1 MWDYKS
7 HTGSTNAN
15 AECQFYVTIHRK
27 FEPSEMCEV
36 FIGRWMKIVYLIIL
50 TVLSFFA
57 AVSYATVAG
66 SAWSVNLPL
75 HFGGISQCNSIDF
88 LHQIIPADD
97 GCLNAYRFCVFL
109 FCVLVI
115 PIALL
120 DLKEQAIVQF
130 ILGVLRF
137 FTLGAIIIYCFIHL
151 VEGDVIANC
160 DKYIQDN
167 TSNDSVS
174 PMIDLYNATSTIQE
188 IVVKFDFNSWVVSVP
203 VFVYAFILH
212 QGIPSLTHPIKEK
225 NWLRGYFNVLFAV
238 ITAFYVVLG
247 IVVSLWFRDCTS
259 ETCTLNWVS
268 YFIINMYTLSFI
280 VHFLESI
287 DKART

>member
-1 MWDYKS
+1 
-7 HTGSTNAN
+7 
-15 AECQFYVTIHRK
+15 
-27 FEPSEMCEV
+27 MCEV

-50 TVLSFFA
+50 SIYSFFA
-57 AVSYATVAG
+57 TLSYATVAG

-75 HFGGISQCNSIDF
+75 HFGGVSQCTGSDF

-97 GCLNAYRFCVFL
+97 GCLNAYRFCIFL

-115 PIALL
+115 PITLL

-160 DKYIQDN
+160 DKYIDVYDN
-167 TSNDSVS
+167 ISNGSGS
-174 PMIDLYNATSTIQE
+174 IPMTKLYNATSTIKE
-188 IVVKFDFNSWVVSVP
+188 IVVKFDFKGWVGSVP

-225 NWLRGYFNVLFAV
+225 NWLHGYFNLLFAV
-238 ITAFYVVLG
+238 ITAFYVLLG
-247 IVVSLWFRDCTS
+247 IVVSLWFRDCTN
-259 ETCTLNWVS
+259 EICTLNWVS
-268 YFIINMYTLSFI
+268 YFIIDMYTLSFI